1 LKIAPEIFSDD
12 LKLVKLAKGDKRAFS
27 LLYEKY
33 FEKIFLFI
41 FKRVQDEA
49 ASGDICQETMLKAMF
64 NIDKYEDRGVPF
76 SAWIYRIASNE
87 VNLYFRK
94 SAKVKTVE
102 IQEKHVKEILIEISV
117 HDLSDEE
124 EQERLIKALNSLE
137 PEQSEIIDL
146 RFFMGYSFKEIA
158 EFYGITEPN
167 AKMRVYRILER
178 LKKGWD
184 AK

>member
-1 LKIAPEIFSDD
+1 MKITPEIFSDD
-12 LKLVKLAKGDKRAFS
+12 LKLVKLAKEDKRAFS

-117 HDLSDEE
+117 HDLSNEE

>member
-49 ASGDICQETMLKAMF
+49 ASGDMCQETMLKAMF

-117 HDLSDEE
+117 DDLSNEE

>member
-1 LKIAPEIFSDD
+1 LKITPEIFSDD
-12 LKLVKLAKGDKRAFS
+12 LKLVKLAKGDKLAFS

>member
-49 ASGDICQETMLKAMF
+49 ASGDMCQETMLKAMF